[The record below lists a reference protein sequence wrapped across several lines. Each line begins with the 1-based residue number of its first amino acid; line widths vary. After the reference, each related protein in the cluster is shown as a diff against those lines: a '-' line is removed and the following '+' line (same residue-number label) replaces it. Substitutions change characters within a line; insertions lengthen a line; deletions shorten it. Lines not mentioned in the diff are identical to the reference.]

1 MGEKDLYDFWS
12 NTHKV
17 HYGMEWNREVASS
30 ILSEWQAKFSQE
42 VATLVKEK
50 QMHKKYQINAFSSSY
65 LNDILATF
73 SEYDVFS
80 LSLSYLFVVSILQ
93 FIKIRQIERSSAL
106 CSLNVNKVSRIF
118 LYFFFYVKFAFFGVI
133 IKTPSSGQNC
143 HEVNQN

>member
-80 LSLSYLFVVSILQ
+80 LSLSYLFVVSKNLV
-93 FIKIRQIERSSAL
+93 K
-106 CSLNVNKVSRIF
+106 VNKVSRIISW
-118 LYFFFYVKFAFFGVI
+118 LYFLSKFGILNFLQ
-133 IKTPSSGQNC
+133 KYRRSSGWM
-143 HEVNQN
+143 

>member
-80 LSLSYLFVVSILQ
+80 LSLSYLFVVSKNLA
-93 FIKIRQIERSSAL
+93 KM
-106 CSLNVNKVSRIF
+106 
-118 LYFFFYVKFAFFGVI
+118 
-133 IKTPSSGQNC
+133 
-143 HEVNQN
+143 

>member
-93 FIKIRQIERSSAL
+93 FIKIRQIAWARD
-106 CSLNVNKVSRIF
+106 KIIF
-118 LYFFFYVKFAFFGVI
+118 FH
-133 IKTPSSGQNC
+133 QRC
-143 HEVNQN
+143 H

>member
-80 LSLSYLFVVSILQ
+80 LSLSYLFVVSKNLVK
-93 FIKIRQIERSSAL
+93 IKEVECKQGFVIFSRNWNSEFWIFCEIE
-106 CSLNVNKVSRIF
+106 
-118 LYFFFYVKFAFFGVI
+118 GVLAM
-133 IKTPSSGQNC
+133 
-143 HEVNQN
+143 

>member
-93 FIKIRQIERSSAL
+93 FIRIRQIERSSAL
-106 CSLNVNKVSRIF
+106 CSMNVNKVSRIF
-118 LYFFFYVKFAFFGVI
+118 FFEDDVKWKFEFCLKNLVKMKGVM
-133 IKTPSSGQNC
+133 C
-143 HEVNQN
+143 CVA

>member
-80 LSLSYLFVVSILQ
+80 LSLSYLFVVSIHWFL
-93 FIKIRQIERSSAL
+93 KIRQNERSSAL

-118 LYFFFYVKFAFFGVI
+118 RDFF
-133 IKTPSSGQNC
+133 S
-143 HEVNQN
+143 

>member
-80 LSLSYLFVVSILQ
+80 LSLSYLFVVSKNLV
-93 FIKIRQIERSSAL
+93 K
-106 CSLNVNKVSRIF
+106 VNKVSRIISW
-118 LYFFFYVKFAFFGVI
+118 LYFVSKFGILNFLQ
-133 IKTPSSGQNC
+133 KYRRSSAWM
-143 HEVNQN
+143 

>member
-80 LSLSYLFVVSILQ
+80 LSLSYLFVVSKNQNKQSFTTYFVTLFPRQIRNFEFSAKVL
-93 FIKIRQIERSSAL
+93 RQIE
-106 CSLNVNKVSRIF
+106 
-118 LYFFFYVKFAFFGVI
+118 GVLLF
-133 IKTPSSGQNC
+133 
-143 HEVNQN
+143 

>member
-118 LYFFFYVKFAFFGVI
+118 RDCSLLCYFWRQIQIFKRNTNYFI
-133 IKTPSSGQNC
+133 QN
-143 HEVNQN
+143 

>member
-80 LSLSYLFVVSILQ
+80 LSLSYLFVVSKNLVK
-93 FIKIRQIERSSAL
+93 IKEVECKQGFVIFPETEIRNFEFSAK
-106 CSLNVNKVSRIF
+106 SKEF
-118 LYFFFYVKFAFFGVI
+118 
-133 IKTPSSGQNC
+133 
-143 HEVNQN
+143 

>member
-118 LYFFFYVKFAFFGVI
+118 RDFF
-133 IKTPSSGQNC
+133 S
-143 HEVNQN
+143 